1 MLYLLSLQSFVF
13 APVTRARLPTMCSPP
28 LSLWLLRACLSGL
41 FVFFSWATTT
51 ITLLTWPIYL
61 PRPSEKLILILFCLS
76 MTPDNTRFKS
86 AAEPNQR
93 PQAQETQAERQQQHS
108 NGVVLRPQTDL
119 ESKYLMYNLSGS
131 IYLRTHNPFLDFVF
145 SPISPPCITQMI
157 DFKNRQMGR
166 MV

>member
-41 FVFFSWATTT
+41 FGFFSWATT

-76 MTPDNTRFKS
+76 MTTDNTRFKS

-166 MV
+166 MY